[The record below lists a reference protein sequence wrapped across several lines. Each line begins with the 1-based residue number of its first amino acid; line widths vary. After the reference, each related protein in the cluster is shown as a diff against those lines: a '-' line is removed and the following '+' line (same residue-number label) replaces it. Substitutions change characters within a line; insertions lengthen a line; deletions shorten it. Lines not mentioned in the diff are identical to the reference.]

1 MKLIKIYI
9 SGSGIFGIKNSNI
22 GSLSIR
28 GGAIVLKTVG
38 FVGPPKGKLS
48 DVELSIEQV
57 SPC

>member
-1 MKLIKIYI
+1 LGLIPRINPGACTTFEI
-9 SGSGIFGIKNSNI
+9 R
-22 GSLSIR
+22 LSEKEEKK
-28 GGAIVLKTVG
+28 AILAIALKTVG